1 MVSFMEPLEPVNL
14 TAMLLLGL
22 LGTGHCIGMCG
33 PLAFAFPGQTGR
45 PSAHAVYHLS
55 RIAAY
60 GVIGALLG
68 GLGAGLAGIAAET
81 GSDHLL
87 WTARIQIALSLA
99 AAGFL
104 ILFGLNR
111 LGFLPEPGWMSA
123 ASPTGIPGY
132 GNMLRRAMAEKRSLA
147 MLLPGFLN
155 GMLPCGL
162 SYAAFARSLA
172 AGGPLPGGLMTLVFG
187 AGTLPGLLL
196 IGYGAAFFGRRYR
209 RYSDILS
216 GVLMIGMGLSLG
228 ADAVGAIF

>member
-1 MVSFMEPLEPVNL
+1 MEHVSLY
-14 TAMLLLGL
+14 AMLLLGL

-45 PSAHAVYHLS
+45 PSAHIVYHLS

-60 GVIGALLG
+60 GLVGALLG
-68 GLGAGLAGIAAET
+68 GLGAGLAGIAAKT
-81 GSDHLL
+81 GGDHLL
-87 WTARIQIALSLA
+87 WVARIQIAFSIFA
-99 AAGFL
+99 AAFL
-104 ILFGLNR
+104 LLFGLNR
-111 LGFLPEPGWMSA
+111 LGVLPEPGWMSA

-132 GNMLRRAMAEKRSLA
+132 GRMLRRAMAEKRPLA
-147 MLLPGFLN
+147 MLLPGFFN
-155 GMLPCGL
+155 GLLPCGL

-172 AGGPLPGGLMTLVFG
+172 AGGPLTGGLTTLVFG
-187 AGTLPGLLL
+187 LGTLPGLLL

-228 ADAVGAIF
+228 ADAVGSLF

>member
-1 MVSFMEPLEPVNL
+1 MEHVSLY
-14 TAMLLLGL
+14 AMLLLGL

-45 PSAHAVYHLS
+45 PSAHLAYHLS

-60 GVIGALLG
+60 GLAGVLLG
-68 GLGAGLAGIAAET
+68 GLSAGLAGIAAGT
-81 GSDHLL
+81 GGDHLL
-87 WTARIQIALSLA
+87 WVARIQIVLSLA

-104 ILFGLNR
+104 LLFGLNR

-123 ASPTGIPGY
+123 ASPAGIPGY
-132 GNMLRRAMAEKRSLA
+132 GGMLRRAITEKRPLA
-147 MLLPGFLN
+147 MLVPGFLN
-155 GMLPCGL
+155 GLLPCGL

-172 AGGPLPGGLMTLVFG
+172 AGGPLTGGLTTLVFG
-187 AGTLPGLLL
+187 LGTLPGLLL
-196 IGYGAAFFGRRYR
+196 IGCGAAFFGRRYR

-228 ADAVGAIF
+228 ADAVGAML